1 MDLKNYLN
9 LLWNKKQTILSVIVI
24 CLAVSV
30 VLIVVQTFKYGSM
43 SRVLISQSFS
53 QSAEAY
59 NISQTNDYLGN
70 LFAQVV
76 NSNSFYE
83 DVLEAGFNIDEDY
96 FNKEKNYA
104 RLMDKWS
111 DTVKVQPLRDGSGI
125 LEVSVF
131 HPDKNQVNQIAEA
144 VNYVIKMKNNDYHGL
159 GDKVFVRIIDRP
171 IISTYPVRPNI
182 FLIFPIS
189 LILGFAISFLYI
201 YLLPEEKYT
210 LRIIPRRNG
219 KKNNKK
225 KEEMIMEENLVDD
238 NWQDIRSVLEKRAN
252 DFKREP
258 EKKEDTR
265 GNSELMAELFKKKE
279 GLRKEDKSSREK
291 PKDLWESDGNKKEEK
306 TSFDELNDYDK
317 LISSGKGVQNEV
329 EKILDSKE
337 IEEGGD
343 MKNIF

>member
-9 LLWNKKQTILSVIVI
+9 LLWNRKQTILSVVII

-30 VLIVVQTFKYGSM
+30 VLIVVQTFKYGSV

-53 QSAEAY
+53 PSTEAY

-83 DVLEAGFNIDEDY
+83 DVLEAGFNVDENY

-104 RLMDKWS
+104 RLMNKWS
-111 DTVKVQPLRDGSGI
+111 ETVKVAPLRDGSGI
-125 LEVSVF
+125 VEVNVF

-144 VNYVIKMKNNDYHGL
+144 VNYVLKMKNNDYHGL

-182 FLIFPIS
+182 FLIFPVS

-219 KKNNKK
+219 KKKNKK
-225 KEEMIMEENLVDD
+225 KDEAVMEEDLVND
-238 NWQDIRSVLEKRAN
+238 NWQDIKSVLKKRAY
-252 DFKREP
+252 DFKREG
-258 EKKEDTR
+258 EKKEDVRDNT
-265 GNSELMAELFKKKE
+265 ELMAELFKKENDSNKE
-279 GLRKEDKSSREK
+279 EK
-291 PKDLWESDGNKKEEK
+291 PSEKVEDLWETKNEKKQEK
-306 TSFDELNDYDK
+306 KSFDEMTDYEK
-317 LISSGKGVQNEV
+317 LISPDKEVQSEV
-329 EKILDSKE
+329 EKILDSDE
-337 IEEGGD
+337 IEKNGD